1 MAQSHTSQHW
11 SHLPRCEFIQLAMIK
26 DDQVRRGGPEEERV
40 RLAQQGKIEVIMRQE
55 EEIDLSNIF
64 LPKKSQPPPPPP
76 PPSPSL
82 EFPIPHQMIIP
93 QPIYSISILP
103 PLKRRV
109 ILIEGAPG
117 GGKSTLALHICHMW
131 AQEAFFSNNFDI

>member
-1 MAQSHTSQHW
+1 MSMAQSHTSQHW

-40 RLAQQGKIEVIMRQE
+40 RLAQQGKIEVIMHQK

-64 LPKKSQPPPPPP
+64 LPPNSQPPPPPP

-82 EFPIPHQMIIP
+82 ESPIPHQTS
-93 QPIYSISILP
+93 QPIHSISNVP
-103 PLKRRV
+103 PLKCQV

-117 GGKSTLALHICHMW
+117 GGKKHTCSSHLPHVGTRSFLSEQI
-131 AQEAFFSNNFDI
+131 